1 MIIQE
6 PVQASIWH
14 CLNNYD
20 YKDAIFLAERL
31 HAEIDNNE
39 TLHLLAT
46 SYYRNGEKNKTF
58 HTLKSKSNLSSQ
70 CRYLLGLCAFELE
83 KYAEAEAVLKENIKG
98 TNLNELTLEYGDQAS
113 FVHLLL
119 GKIANKTERKTSAI
133 ELWCKAL
140 EVNPFL
146 WSGFEELCIVGHN
159 PNPQQ
164 IFQLENLQSLLMC
177 HGHNLNNIE
186 SAIINE
192 NLLDKQVETPQ
203 EVIGYIIKTP
213 QQLFNKLNLMN
224 SNSLS
229 TLDES
234 SPLSNPLGMSGFA
247 PIPPTTKQKGTRFKR
262 ENSTPMSPSFGFLI
276 DSSLDSNTPKL
287 SSQLMLMETNAY
299 NQSVNQSFPKRLKSQ
314 DNLIA
319 RKESI
324 LQNSK
329 HCISVTNTKTP
340 TMQTYQNVRRSSR
353 LFTNSYSVKENNTS
367 PNQNKFVTPKSPSKK
382 TKQRLPKF
390 NMNKNNFHEINT
402 RNLSKTE
409 KSETITSESKNENL
423 QKARQGGEESQDN
436 KTENSSQKSMLIQKQ
451 SAEGLML
458 LLRTVGK
465 AFSELKQFMNRE
477 AVETFSSLPKNQ
489 LNTIWVQC
497 QLGIA
502 HFELSEYDEAIKY
515 FSKVHVQ
522 HPYQME
528 FMDTF
533 STCLWHLQKEAQL
546 SALAQDLIRTDQY
559 SPITWCVA
567 GNCMSLHKEHDSA
580 IKFFQRAVQCGP
592 NYAYAHTLLG
602 HEYITTEELD
612 KAMSCFR
619 NAVRLNPRHYNAW
632 FGMGTI
638 YSKQERFNL
647 AEMNFAKAHQI
658 NPTSSIILCHL
669 GIIQHAMKNDE
680 KALNTF
686 DLAVKTNPKSPLCK
700 FHRGSIYFAMNRHA
714 EALKELE
721 ELQQIVPRESMVYYL
736 IGKIHKKLGNTD
748 LALMYFSWATDLDP
762 KGANNQMKA
771 AFDPPIGGRSD
782 PSNDSSNSP
791 NVYQSESPF
800 APQGERP
807 SFVSLLEED
816 SEDSF

>member
-39 TLHLLAT
+39 TLYLLAT
-46 SYYRNGEKNKTF
+46 SYYRNGEKDKTF
-58 HTLKSKSNLSSQ
+58 YTLKSKSNLSSQ
-70 CRYLLGLCAFELE
+70 CRYLLGLCAFDLE
-83 KYAEAEAVLKENIKG
+83 KYAEAEAVLKDNIKG
-98 TNLNELTLEYGDQAS
+98 TNLNDLTAEYGDQAS

-119 GKIANKTERKTSAI
+119 GKIANKTERKNNAI
-133 ELWCKAL
+133 ESWCKAL

-146 WSGFEELCIVGHN
+146 WSSFEELCKLGHN
-159 PNPQQ
+159 PNPQKV
-164 IFQLENLQSLLMC
+164 FQLENLPNLSMC

-192 NLLDKQVETPQ
+192 NLLDKQDETPQ

-213 QQLFNKLNLMN
+213 QQLFNKFNMMN
-224 SNSLS
+224 SNSL
-229 TLDES
+229 TTPEES
-234 SPLSNPLGMSGFA
+234 SPLSNPLGISGFA
-247 PIPPTTKQKGTRFKR
+247 PILPTTKHKGSRFKR
-262 ENSTPMSPSFGFLI
+262 ENSSPMSPSFGFLM
-276 DSSLDSNTPKL
+276 DSSPESNTPKL
-287 SSQLMLMETNAY
+287 SSHLMLMEANTY
-299 NQSVNQSFPKRLKSQ
+299 NQSFPKRLKSQ

-329 HCISVTNTKTP
+329 QCISVTNTKTP

-367 PNQNKFVTPKSPSKK
+367 PNQNKFVTPKSPTKK
-382 TKQRLPKF
+382 TKQRIPKF

-402 RNLSKTE
+402 RNLNKTDKKE
-409 KSETITSESKNENL
+409 KSETITSESKNDVS
-423 QKARQGGEESQDN
+423 QRSKQTIEEPHEN
-436 KTENSSQKSMLIQKQ
+436 KTEQCTQKGTLIQKQ

-458 LLRTVGK
+458 LLRTIGK
-465 AFSELKQFMNRE
+465 AFSELKLFQSRE
-477 AVETFSSLPKNQ
+477 AIETFSSLPNNQ

-497 QLGIA
+497 QLGVA
-502 HFELSEYDEAIKY
+502 HFELSEYEEAIKY
-515 FSKVHVQ
+515 FSKVHIK
-522 HPYQME
+522 HPYQLE
-528 FMDTF
+528 FMDIY
-533 STCLWHLQKEAQL
+533 STSLWHLQKEAHL
-546 SALAQDLIRTDQY
+546 SALAQDLIRTEQY
-559 SPITWCVA
+559 SPITWCAA

-580 IKFFQRAVQCGP
+580 IKFFQRAVQCDP
-592 NYAYAHTLLG
+592 NYFYAHTLLG

-619 NAVRLNPRHYNAW
+619 NSVRLNPRHYNAW

-647 AEMNFAKAHQI
+647 AEMNFAKALQI

-669 GIIQHAMKNDE
+669 GIIQHAMKNNE
-680 KALNTF
+680 KALSTF
-686 DLAVKTNPKSPLCK
+686 DLAIHNDPKSPLCR
-700 FHRGSIYFAMNRHA
+700 FHRGSVYFAMGRHA

-721 ELQQIVPRESMVYYL
+721 ELQQMVPKESMVYYL

-762 KGANNQMKA
+762 KGAFNQMKA

-782 PSNDSSNSP
+782 PGDSSNSP